1 MTFLVDT
8 NVLVRLEDSL
18 SPQHAESLGAI
29 EILKREGYDCQIVPQ
44 VLYEFW
50 VVATRP
56 VENNGLGLDVQK
68 AEDAIREWISLF
80 RLRLDERG
88 VFRKWMSL
96 VSGYQ
101 VRGKI
106 SHDARLVAAMEKHGI
121 VNLLTFNGAD
131 FVRFSNIKIFSPA
144 DVVAGHL
151 PS

>member
-18 SPQHAESLGAI
+18 SPQHAEAMGAI

-56 VENNGLGLDVQK
+56 VENNGLGLDFQK

-80 RLRLDERG
+80 RLRLQN
-88 VFRKWMSL
+88 S
-96 VSGYQ
+96 
-101 VRGKI
+101 
-106 SHDARLVAAMEKHGI
+106 RLSTLQRFDQI
-121 VNLLTFNGAD
+121 LNG
-131 FVRFSNIKIFSPA
+131 
-144 DVVAGHL
+144 G
-151 PS
+151 